1 MQRDEGALH
10 AQGVQLVQRGL
21 IEVQAG
27 GGRRDGAGFARV
39 HGLVAGVVA
48 GVGLVR
54 DVGRQRRGAVGVQQ
68 VQHRTGKAD
77 VEQLALAAQHHGV
90 EGVGQAQP
98 HAGAGRLAGAH
109 VGQGAVGLGD
119 ALDQHLDLAAG
130 GLVAVQPGLDD
141 AGVVEDQQ
149 VAGPQQAGQVG
160 EAPVMQLAGVIQVQQ
175 PAAGAFGGGRLGDE
189 LGRQLVVEVGNGERS
204 GHAGIWQERAGGAGR
219 RRAVRHGI
227 GREGRPGRTGQAWGN
242 SLL

>member
-1 MQRDEGALH
+1 MNRRVSPWAAASGMPGAFDPAVCAAADSRARTLVVPTAITRPPRAGGGDGVDGGLRHGEPFGVHDVVFQLVDPHRLEGARAHMQRDEGALH

-109 VGQGAVGLGD
+109 VGQGR
-119 ALDQHLDLAAG
+119 
-130 GLVAVQPGLDD
+130 
-141 AGVVEDQQ
+141 
-149 VAGPQQAGQVG
+149 
-160 EAPVMQLAGVIQVQQ
+160 
-175 PAAGAFGGGRLGDE
+175 GRA
-189 LGRQLVVEVGNGERS
+189 R
-204 GHAGIWQERAGGAGR
+204 
-219 RRAVRHGI
+219 
-227 GREGRPGRTGQAWGN
+227 
-242 SLL
+242 

>member
-1 MQRDEGALH
+1 MPGPGDL
-10 AQGVQLVQRGL
+10 L
-21 IEVQAG
+21 
-27 GGRRDGAGFARV
+27 ARTW
-39 HGLVAGVVA
+39 A
-48 GVGLVR
+48 R
-54 DVGRQRRGAVGVQQ
+54 
-68 VQHRTGKAD
+68 
-77 VEQLALAAQHHGV
+77 
-90 EGVGQAQP
+90 
-98 HAGAGRLAGAH
+98 
-109 VGQGAVGLGD
+109 GAVGLGD

-204 GHAGIWQERAGGAGR
+204 GHAGIWQERAGGAAAGG
-219 RRAVRHGI
+219 AVRHGI

>member
-27 GGRRDGAGFARV
+27 GGDGAGFARV

-54 DVGRQRRGAVGVQQ
+54 DVGGSGVAPWASSRSSTGPEKRMSNSSPSRPSTTASKASARRS
-68 VQHRTGKAD
+68 
-77 VEQLALAAQHHGV
+77 
-90 EGVGQAQP
+90 

-149 VAGPQQAGQVG
+149 VAGPQGRSVG

-175 PAAGAFGGGRLGDE
+175 PAAAAFGGGRLGDE

-219 RRAVRHGI
+219 GAVRHGI